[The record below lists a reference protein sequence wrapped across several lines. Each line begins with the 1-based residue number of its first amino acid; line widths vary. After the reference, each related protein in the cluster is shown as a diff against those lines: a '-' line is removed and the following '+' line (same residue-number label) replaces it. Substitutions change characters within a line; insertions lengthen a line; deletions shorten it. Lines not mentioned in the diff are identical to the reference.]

1 MVGVESYCKSGSQW
15 WVWGV
20 TVRVAVSGGCL
31 ELLLE
36 WLSVVGAGLK
46 SVCKRWVCG
55 VSVRVAINDGCGV
68 TVRVAL
74 RGGCGQ
80 LL

>member
-1 MVGVESYCKSGSQW
+1 M
-15 WVWGV
+15 
-20 TVRVAVSGGCL
+20 